1 VRIRQRQV
9 RQQKASPGSDVDS
22 RYGARSLRQ
31 LKDVAAGFLRPVVYL
46 SANLTSRLGV
56 VLATTSGV
64 TLLVT
69 YAFQLFG
76 YSPNPYTGIL
86 LFLVLPAVFVAGLVL
101 IPAGIYRQFRRE
113 RRLGLLPVTYPTVD
127 FSQRELRRT
136 ALFIAVMTAI
146 NVPLFAIAS
155 YHGTMYMDSVQFCGL
170 TCHQVMAPEY
180 TAYQRSPHA
189 RVACVECHI
198 GPGAPWFVRSKLSGS
213 YQVLAVMFNLY
224 PRPIPT
230 PVHNLRPARETCE
243 QCHWPEKFSGDKFEV
258 RTKFGDDEKNLPAKT
273 VLLMHIG
280 GVSASQERI
289 GIHGRHLGLAA
300 YVAVDEKR
308 QKIPWVSYRN
318 EDGSVAEFVSTE
330 TPPTTEQLAQGE
342 RRLMDCVDCHNRPTH
357 RFDLPAEAVNRALA
371 AGRISP
377 SLPYVHKVAIELLKR
392 NYPTKPAAETQL
404 PEALRE
410 YYRTNYSSR
419 YDAQQA
425 QIEQAA
431 TTLLEIYSGNIFPEM
446 KVTWGT
452 HPNNLGHQ
460 DFPGCFRCHDG
471 NHKSKD
477 GREIT
482 QDCNAC
488 HNLLA
493 MDDPDPKILHELSGG
508 S

>member
-1 VRIRQRQV
+1 
-9 RQQKASPGSDVDS
+9 
-22 RYGARSLRQ
+22 
-31 LKDVAAGFLRPVVYL
+31 
-46 SANLTSRLGV
+46 
-56 VLATTSGV
+56 
-64 TLLVT
+64 
-69 YAFQLFG
+69 
-76 YSPNPYTGIL
+76 
-86 LFLVLPAVFVAGLVL
+86 
-101 IPAGIYRQFRRE
+101 
-113 RRLGLLPVTYPTVD
+113 
-127 FSQRELRRT
+127 
-136 ALFIAVMTAI
+136 
-146 NVPLFAIAS
+146 
-155 YHGTMYMDSVQFCGL
+155 
-170 TCHQVMAPEY
+170 
-180 TAYQRSPHA
+180 
-189 RVACVECHI
+189 
-198 GPGAPWFVRSKLSGS
+198 
-213 YQVLAVMFNLY
+213 
-224 PRPIPT
+224 
-230 PVHNLRPARETCE
+230 
-243 QCHWPEKFSGDKFEV
+243 
-258 RTKFGDDEKNLPAKT
+258 